1 MRNSIICSFSVFA
14 FVVPAHAATLTFDMS
29 MEFSGGTD
37 PAGATPWITAVL
49 DDGGTPGSVTLTLT
63 NTNLIGGEFI
73 DAWYLNLDD
82 SLDVTSLSFSAP
94 TKTGTFSDP
103 TISKSAN
110 AFKADGDGKYDILID
125 FAQSGPNRFG
135 VGESVKFT
143 ITGIPTLTV
152 ADFNFLSFPAGGHG
166 PFHAAAHVQG
176 IGAGGNDSGWVTTP
190 EPASL
195 ALLGLGG
202 ALLLGRRSV

>member
-1 MRNSIICSFSVFA
+1 
-14 FVVPAHAATLTFDMS
+14 
-29 MEFSGGTD
+29 
-37 PAGATPWITAVL
+37 VL
-49 DDGGTPGSVTLTLT
+49 DDGGTPGSVTLTLS
-63 NTNLIGGEFI
+63 NANLVGSEFV

-82 SLDVTSLSFSAP
+82 SLDVTLLSFSAP
-94 TKTGTFSDP
+94 IKTGTFSNP

-110 AFKADGDGKYDILID
+110 AYKADGDGRYDILID

-135 VGESVKFT
+135 VGESAVFT

-152 ADFNFLSFPAGGHG
+152 ADFSFLSFPDGGHG